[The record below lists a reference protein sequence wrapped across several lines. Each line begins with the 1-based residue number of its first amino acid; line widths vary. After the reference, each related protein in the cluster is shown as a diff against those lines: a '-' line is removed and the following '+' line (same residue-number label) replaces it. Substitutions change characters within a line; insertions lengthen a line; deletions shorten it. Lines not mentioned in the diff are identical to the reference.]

1 MLLSGELNAHL
12 EEIDHAAEE
21 LLFQLVEQMAECEG
35 INEQLKAQD
44 EMKWIGAM
52 NDVRERAE
60 ELIYSDMIYAI

>member
-1 MLLSGELNAHL
+1 MLFNGELNAHL
-12 EEIDHAAEE
+12 EEIDQAAEDMF
-21 LLFQLVEQMAECEG
+21 FQLVEQMAECEG